1 MLKWSPSQRASEQLP
16 ASIISKMDHLDLK
29 NVNNLGAMQANRQ
42 PADVPGQEPT
52 CGHLEQLEEVL
63 NLESQEFCQSH
74 QRDFLLS
81 FQIRK
86 LIGMLESIYASESG
100 EGDKHMLAIDVKG
113 RLKKRPIRFNSVQ
126 NKLE

>member
-1 MLKWSPSQRASEQLP
+1 M
-16 ASIISKMDHLDLK
+16 SKMDLLDLK

-42 PADVPGQEPT
+42 PADMPGQEPT
-52 CGHLEQLEEVL
+52 CEHLEQMEEEL
-63 NLESQEFCQSH
+63 NIYSEDFCQPH

-86 LIGMLESIYASESG
+86 LISMLESIFAAESG
-100 EGDKHMLAIDVKG
+100 EGEKHMVTTDVKG